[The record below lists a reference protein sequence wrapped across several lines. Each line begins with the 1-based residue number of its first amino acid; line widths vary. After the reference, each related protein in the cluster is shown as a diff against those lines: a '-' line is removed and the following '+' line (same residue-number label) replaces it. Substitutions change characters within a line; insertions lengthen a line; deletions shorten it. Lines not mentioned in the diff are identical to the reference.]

1 MAEPRP
7 RAAFGDGPGC
17 TRRAPAGSAL
27 TGLEPAGPPLYLDT
41 SAALRA
47 TLERGTTPEIE
58 GRIASAS
65 ALVTSR
71 LSLVESAR
79 AFHRLRQQG
88 GIAAARLADARREV
102 DALWHRC
109 ELWELTPT
117 VCDLATHVAP
127 DRVLRTLD
135 ALHLATFLVARRRVE
150 GLELLTG
157 DARLEDAAN
166 SA

>member
-1 MAEPRP
+1 MPL
-7 RAAFGDGPGC
+7 
-17 TRRAPAGSAL
+17 GS
-27 TGLEPAGPPLYLDT
+27 PLYLDT

-58 GRIASAS
+58 ARITSAPV
-65 ALVTSR
+65 LVTSR

-88 GIAAARLADARREV
+88 GIAEGRLADARREL
-102 DALWHRC
+102 DTLWNRC
-109 ELWELTPT
+109 ELWELSAA
-117 VCDLATHVAP
+117 VCDLAMRVAP

-135 ALHLATFLVARRRVE
+135 ALHLATFLVARRRID
-150 GLELLTG
+150 GLEILTA
-157 DARLEDAAN
+157 DARLEVAAS